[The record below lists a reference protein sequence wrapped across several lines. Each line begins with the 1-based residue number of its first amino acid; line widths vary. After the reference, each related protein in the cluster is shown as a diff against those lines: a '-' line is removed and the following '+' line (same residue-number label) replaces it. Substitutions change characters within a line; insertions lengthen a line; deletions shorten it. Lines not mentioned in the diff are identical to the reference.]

1 MTDSRNENHARLGVW
16 LVSCYILFILY
27 ASLSPFS
34 GWRDQGLSF
43 VEVLKLP
50 LLLNYSTSDTVLNVL
65 AYLPLGLL
73 MGLILRTRISA
84 LPSLISACLFGIS
97 LSISMEYLQMFL
109 PVRTSSSLDL
119 LTNSCGTLIGAL
131 LAISMTRWTS
141 LLNLLTD
148 WRNHTF
154 LHDKK
159 MDFGL
164 ALLALWLFGQ
174 INPSLPMLGNV
185 FISQVAHQPFAA
197 AVTAPFHLAE
207 SAAVMLNLLML
218 GTLLLTLLRNKMT
231 VTTILLL
238 ALSCVALIKFITAAV
253 LVKSSAMLMWINGE
267 AMLGIL
273 LGTAALLAMR
283 RLNLHAIVRIGMLQT
298 LGYIVIAHL
307 VLDSG
312 TPAAAMSI
320 YQWHYGH
327 LLNYNGLAQTITL
340 AFPVLLFMHLYRLR
354 NA

>member
-1 MTDSRNENHARLGVW
+1 
-16 LVSCYILFILY
+16 
-27 ASLSPFS
+27 
-34 GWRDQGLSF
+34 
-43 VEVLKLP
+43 
-50 LLLNYSTSDTVLNVL
+50 
-65 AYLPLGLL
+65 
-73 MGLILRTRISA
+73 
-84 LPSLISACLFGIS
+84 
-97 LSISMEYLQMFL
+97 
-109 PVRTSSSLDL
+109 
-119 LTNSCGTLIGAL
+119 
-131 LAISMTRWTS
+131 
-141 LLNLLTD
+141 
-148 WRNHTF
+148 
-154 LHDKK
+154 
-159 MDFGL
+159 
-164 ALLALWLFGQ
+164 
-174 INPSLPMLGNV
+174 
-185 FISQVAHQPFAA
+185 
-197 AVTAPFHLAE
+197 
-207 SAAVMLNLLML
+207 
-218 GTLLLTLLRNKMT
+218 
-231 VTTILLL
+231 
-238 ALSCVALIKFITAAV
+238 VALIKFITAAV